1 MNRCWI
7 GLMAAGLLLTA
18 CKKEDVAGSADT
30 SSAPRPTSGAGS
42 SAEVRATEDQAQK
55 ALAAKNYDEAAA
67 AIFKLKQQ
75 PTLSQDEADKL
86 RGLDANLLN
95 AAQKDAKALE
105 AYQNIS
111 RAQRGR

>member
-7 GLMAAGLLLTA
+7 GMMAAGLLLTA
-18 CKKEDVAGSADT
+18 CKKDDAASAES
-30 SSAPRPTSGAGS
+30 SSASRPTSGAGS
-42 SAEVRATEDQAQK
+42 SAEVRAAEDQAQK

-67 AIFKLKQQ
+67 TIFKLKQQ

-86 RGLDANLLN
+86 RSLDANLLN

>member
-7 GLMAAGLLLTA
+7 GMLTVGLLLTA
-18 CKKEDVAGSADT
+18 CKKEDAVSTDT
-30 SSAPRPTSGAGS
+30 STAPQPASGAGS
-42 SAEVRATEDQAQK
+42 SAEVRAAEDQAQK

-67 AIFKLKQQ
+67 AIYKLKQQ
-75 PTLSQDEADKL
+75 PTLSQDQADKL
-86 RGLDANLLN
+86 RSLDANLLN

>member
-1 MNRCWI
+1 MNRSWI
-7 GLMAAGLLLTA
+7 GLMMAGLLLSA
-18 CKKEDVAGSADT
+18 CKKDDGASADT

-42 SAEVRATEDQAQK
+42 SAEVRAAEDQAQK

-75 PTLSQDEADKL
+75 PTLTQDEADKL

>member
-7 GLMAAGLLLTA
+7 GLMAAGLVLTA
-18 CKKEDVAGSADT
+18 CKKEEVAATDASA
-30 SSAPRPTSGAGS
+30 APRPTSGAGS
-42 SAEVRATEDQAQK
+42 AAEVRAAEDQAQK
-55 ALAAKNYDEAAA
+55 ALAAKNYDEAAT
-67 AIFKLKQQ
+67 AIYKLKQQ
-75 PTLSQDEADKL
+75 PTLSQEEADKL